1 MPLRHGASIPWEQVL
16 SHCNEVIYNFG
27 KGVALFKGYY
37 VSTLMT
43 RHEDDIL
50 LVYFQDIRIIDEPR
64 IQNLGQDLIN
74 LIKDG
79 KERKVIL
86 NLDNVSF
93 MSSAMIGKLILFG
106 KKCSSNN
113 VDLRICNINP
123 NIREVFDLMKLDRVF
138 KVDENEH
145 DAVAAFSKK
154 SWF

>member
-1 MPLRHGASIPWEQVL
+1 MIPGEQVL
-16 SHCNEVIYNFG
+16 SHCNDVIYNFVI
-27 KGVALFKGYY
+27 VAEFFKGYC

-79 KERKVIL
+79 KEQKVIL

-93 MSSAMIGKLILFG
+93 MSSAMIGKLILFD
-106 KKCSSNN
+106 KKCKLND

-123 NIREVFDLMKLDRVF
+123 NIREVFDLMKLDKVF
-138 KVDENEH
+138 KVNDNEH

-154 SWF
+154 TWF

>member
-1 MPLRHGASIPWEQVL
+1 
-16 SHCNEVIYNFG
+16 
-27 KGVALFKGYY
+27 
-37 VSTLMT
+37 MT

-123 NIREVFDLMKLDRVF
+123 NIREVFDLMKLDKVF